1 MKMTARQLFKKV
13 PKYGLFLFECDNKT
27 DICKSTQISDD
38 KDNITEGRTVT
49 VLYGRDC
56 LMPRGGATD
65 ELLPLS
71 PAVSIVTCF
80 FDAAGGRYS

>member
-49 VLYGRDC
+49 VLYGRDKQ
-56 LMPRGGATD
+56 
-65 ELLPLS
+65 PLKAKIIKLS
-71 PAVSIVTCF
+71 GILKH
-80 FDAAGGRYS
+80 